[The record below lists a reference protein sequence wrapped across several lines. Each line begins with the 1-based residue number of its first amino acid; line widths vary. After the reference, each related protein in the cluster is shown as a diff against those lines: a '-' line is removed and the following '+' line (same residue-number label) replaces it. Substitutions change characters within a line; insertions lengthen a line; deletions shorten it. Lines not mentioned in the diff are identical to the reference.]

1 MKDERHTSENYC
13 SDWSDDTSSDLKT
26 VQFSVSV
33 PKKMQ
38 LRSDI
43 ESVLDN
49 KSKL

>member
-1 MKDERHTSENYC
+1 MKDERHTSEDYC
-13 SDWSDDTSSDLKT
+13 SDWSDDIGSNFKT

-38 LRSDI
+38 LTSDI